1 MKQNY
6 FKDGTGEGNQTGI
19 LSLGSSHSAIEL
31 SLDKK

>member
-6 FKDGTGEGNQTGI
+6 FKDAAGDGNQTDI
-19 LSLGSSHSAIEL
+19 LGLGSSHSAIEL